1 MYPFSDEDTNE
12 EEVNEFVLSV
22 GVSINHY
29 MYMYFLTL
37 AIDS

>member
-12 EEVNEFVLSV
+12 VEVNEFVLSV

-29 MYMYFLTL
+29 MYFLTL
-37 AIDS
+37 ATDS